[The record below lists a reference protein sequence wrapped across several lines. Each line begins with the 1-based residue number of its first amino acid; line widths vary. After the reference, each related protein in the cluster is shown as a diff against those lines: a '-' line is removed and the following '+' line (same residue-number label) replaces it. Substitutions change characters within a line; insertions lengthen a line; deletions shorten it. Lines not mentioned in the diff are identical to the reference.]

1 MLRDLPT
8 MAALKAFEAAARYL
22 SFSRAADELCVTQGA
37 VSKQVQQL
45 EHYLEHSLFERLPAG
60 IRLTA
65 AGERYYPSICQSLDI
80 IQTSTAQLRQTAQ
93 HTAVV
98 SLDLSPSLSSLW
110 LIPRLAEFSALHPD
124 IHLDIRAGD
133 GYINAKTMHADV
145 AIRCLP
151 MGDYAD
157 GTLLLEETL
166 LLVASAK
173 QQALSPLSSSADLGQ
188 QTLIPHLNRPQ
199 LWASLLAQNLTGA
212 PQALQFGAGFEHF
225 YMTQEAVLHGAG
237 LGLIPDFMAA
247 PAINRGDLVN
257 PLQTE
262 FASGYG
268 YYLIIP
274 AHKAVLAKNER
285 VCRWLV
291 AQFAGEPAGPSRP

>member
-8 MAALKAFEAAARYL
+8 MSALKAFEAAARYL

-37 VSKQVQQL
+37 VSKQVRQL
-45 EHYLEHSLFERLPAG
+45 EAYLDHSLFERLPSG
-60 IRLTA
+60 IRLTS
-65 AGERYYPSICQSLDI
+65 AGERYYPSVCQSLDI
-80 IQTSTAQLRQTAQ
+80 IQASTAQLRQTAQ

-110 LIPRLAEFSALHPD
+110 LIPRLAAFSAQHPG

-133 GYINAKTMHADV
+133 GYINAKTMDADI

-157 GTLLLEETL
+157 STLLLEERL
-166 LLVASAK
+166 LLVTSAK
-173 QQALSPLSSSADLGQ
+173 QQAQSPLNSSADLGQ

-199 LWASLLAQNLTGA
+199 LWAALLSQCFADA

-225 YMTQEAVLHGAG
+225 YMTQAAVMHGAG

-247 PAINRGDLVN
+247 PAIARGDLVN
-257 PLQTE
+257 PLQTR
-262 FASGYG
+262 FTSGYG
-268 YYLIIP
+268 YYLVAP

-285 VCRWLV
+285 VRGWLL
-291 AQFAGEPAGPSRP
+291 AQFEGVS